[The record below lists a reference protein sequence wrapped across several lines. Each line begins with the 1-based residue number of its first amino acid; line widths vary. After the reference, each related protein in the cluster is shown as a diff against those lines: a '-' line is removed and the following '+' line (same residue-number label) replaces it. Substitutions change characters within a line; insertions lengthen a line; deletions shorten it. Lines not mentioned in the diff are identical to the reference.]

1 MTTQCPH
8 CQKKL
13 KLSPNI
19 EEGLRLL
26 SPGKSIR
33 INCPQCGQAILL
45 EAGMLTPEMSPATTE
60 YSLPRPTHQKVVP
73 PPPPDF
79 SGLSKNMNDD
89 GGGKVEDVPRVLIL
103 MPDSPDCRLVAEA
116 MEALGYQPS
125 FAQSAEEAMERM
137 QFVNY
142 ASVILHSRY
151 EGSALERG
159 AFHQFMRTMNMNK
172 RRYIFYMLIGP
183 EFHTLYDLQALAC
196 SANLVVADKDLS
208 QLALILGKAI
218 PEYEGMFGAIMQET
232 SVLGSVRK

>member
-1 MTTQCPH
+1 MTTHCPH

-13 KLSPNI
+13 KLSPKI

-45 EAGMLTPEMSPATTE
+45 ETSMLAPEMSSATTDS
-60 YSLPRPTHQKVVP
+60 SLPRPTTQKVVP
-73 PPPPDF
+73 PPPPDH
-79 SGLSKNMNDD
+79 SGLSKNLTVED
-89 GGGKVEDVPRVLIL
+89 GGKVEDVPRALIL
-103 MPDSPDCRLVAEA
+103 MPDSPDCRLVAGA

-125 FAQSAEEAMERM
+125 FVQSAEEAMEKMR
-137 QFVNY
+137 FINY

-151 EGSALERG
+151 EGSALENG
-159 AFHQFMRTMNMNK
+159 GFHQFMRAMNMSK

-208 QLALILGKAI
+208 QLAIILRKAI
-218 PEYEGMFGAIMQET
+218 PEYEGMFGPIMQEIN
-232 SVLGSVRK
+232 VSVR